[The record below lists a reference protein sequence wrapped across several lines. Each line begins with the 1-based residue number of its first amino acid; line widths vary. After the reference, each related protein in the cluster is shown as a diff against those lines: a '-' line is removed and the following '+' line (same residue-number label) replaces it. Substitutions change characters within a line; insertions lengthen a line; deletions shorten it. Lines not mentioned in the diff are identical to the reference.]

1 MEQPGSAVSEIKPK
15 AKQAAPPPE
24 MEVKGIKLEIL
35 LKADCASRRD
45 SRYAGKEAKDQQ
57 RLLAVVPVQPNVDSV
72 VVHDDGGQRSNPCVS
87 DRTLACPCC
96 VHLGVVPPTALWS
109 CKGSH

>member
-1 MEQPGSAVSEIKPK
+1 
-15 AKQAAPPPE
+15 

-45 SRYAGKEAKDQQ
+45 SRYADKEAKDKQ

-72 VVHDDGGQRSNPCVS
+72 VVHDDGGQRLPARCL
-87 DRTLACPCC
+87 RMPQTLRSFYFLLSG
-96 VHLGVVPPTALWS
+96 H
-109 CKGSH
+109 

>member
-15 AKQAAPPPE
+15 AEQAAPPPE

-45 SRYAGKEAKDQQ
+45 SRYADKEAKDQQ
-57 RLLAVVPVQPNVDSV
+57 RLLAVVPVQPNVNSVV
-72 VVHDDGGQRSNPCVS
+72 VVHDDGGQRLPVPTYAPNTTFLLFSSERPL
-87 DRTLACPCC
+87 RLLILTLDI
-96 VHLGVVPPTALWS
+96 L
-109 CKGSH
+109 